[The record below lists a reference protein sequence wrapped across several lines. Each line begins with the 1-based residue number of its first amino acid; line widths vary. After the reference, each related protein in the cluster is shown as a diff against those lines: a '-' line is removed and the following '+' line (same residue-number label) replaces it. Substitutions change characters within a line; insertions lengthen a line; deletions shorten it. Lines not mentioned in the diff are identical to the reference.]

1 MKDDSPTGRLAVSL
15 KLQNDPSVGLKE
27 KLVRSETKWKR
38 CTDERPAAPTRRPFP
53 AGCKVGPCKLGKA
66 AWGGV
71 EMDARTLQAAV
82 GATLSIW
89 APSWPQKGLA
99 PPVEGW
105 LCWIHHVPGLKDR
118 AVTRWGNEG
127 TNFLLGQVPSGPPPW
142 LFLVFV
148 AITKESWIRVGG
160 LSPMNGSSWC
170 ACLLLPLNREFA
182 QGQLQL

>member
-1 MKDDSPTGRLAVSL
+1 MRGLLPPPGGPSLQDARWGLANLARLLGV
-15 KLQNDPSVGLKE
+15 VW
-27 KLVRSETKWKR
+27 KW
-38 CTDERPAAPTRRPFP
+38 TP
-53 AGCKVGPCKLGKA
+53 
-66 AWGGV
+66 
-71 EMDARTLQAAV
+71 RTLQAAV

-89 APSWPQKGLA
+89 APLWPQKGLA